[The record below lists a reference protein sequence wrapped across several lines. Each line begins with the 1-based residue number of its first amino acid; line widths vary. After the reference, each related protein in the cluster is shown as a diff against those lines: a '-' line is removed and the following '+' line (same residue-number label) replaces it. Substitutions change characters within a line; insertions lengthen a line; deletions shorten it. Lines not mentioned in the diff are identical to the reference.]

1 MEPPQDVRGQIS
13 AREREQIVE
22 GRTGRLDMDL
32 DLDLDMDRPLAVKRG
47 QLGILK

>member
-32 DLDLDMDRPLAVKRG
+32 DVDRPLAVKRG

>member
-32 DLDLDMDRPLAVKRG
+32 DLDMDRPLAVKRG